1 MLVRYGG
8 SRFTAMEYRMGKPIA
23 ITRSDLTADELR
35 AVAAKCRDGAKV
47 RRLLALGLILEGHTR
62 TEAAKRSGMQRQ
74 TLRDWVHRYNQEGVD
89 GLTSGHGPG
98 QPPSLT
104 AEQMSEL
111 KALVIKGPDPVKHG
125 VVRWRCV
132 DLRAEVARRYTVD
145 VTDGT
150 IGKWLRKLDLTRLQ
164 PRSFHPKRDA
174 AAPEAVKET
183 LPA

>member
-1 MLVRYGG
+1 
-8 SRFTAMEYRMGKPIA
+8 MGKPIA

-111 KALVIKGPDPVKHG
+111 KALVIKGPDPMENV
-125 VVRWRCV
+125 WEY
-132 DLRAEVARRYTVD
+132 LRANKLCALVSDSYEAIVD
-145 VTDGT
+145 AC
-150 IGKWLRKLDLTRLQ
+150 
-164 PRSFHPKRDA
+164 RD
-174 AAPEAVKET
+174 T
-183 LPA
+183 